1 MTVYLIQ
8 MALILVLGVMTGAT
22 KSEAGKRRFLLIACF
37 VLFAVSAFRKY
48 TVGMDTLQYWNAY
61 LIPWAKNGWYE
72 GGFLFLIRALND
84 VSHNPQFLLIF
95 SSAIMTA
102 CVGYA
107 VYKID
112 CNPVLS
118 LFLYVSLLTYA
129 TYMNLMRQGLAAA
142 IIVFA
147 LPWLIAEKRSRYVIA
162 VLVASLFH
170 STAIVMLALV
180 PLAIFKPSK
189 RVIACYV
196 VAALFLAMSP
206 RVILTFVESNFD
218 KYSTYSTSTWSG
230 GNALAAPIMTVM
242 DLLLLFISHRFGLPA
257 VELAD
262 EEKVLFHGAFLQV
275 SLQFLA
281 CFVNIFQRLTTFT
294 SIFLALYVA
303 FCFRKVDSKLRFL
316 ITYFIYAITA
326 VFFCVIMV
334 FRPQWH
340 GVVPF
345 LFFWQ

>member
-8 MALILVLGVMTGAT
+8 MALILVLGVITGAT
-22 KSEAGKRRFLLIACF
+22 KNETGKRRFVLIACF

-61 LIPWAKNGWYE
+61 LTPWAKNGWYE

-95 SSAIMTA
+95 TSAIMTA

-129 TYMNLMRQGLAAA
+129 TYINLMRQGLAAA

-147 LPWLIAEKRSRYVIA
+147 LPWLMAEKRSRFVIA

-180 PLAIFKPSK
+180 PLALFKPSK
-189 RVIACYV
+189 RVAACYV

-206 RVILTFVESNFD
+206 RVIWAFVETNFD

-242 DLLLLFISHRFGLPA
+242 DLLLLLISHRFGLPA
-257 VELAD
+257 VESVD

-275 SLQFLA
+275 LLQFLA